1 MALRVYGYSSAPV
14 MPARRVMPVQPA
26 PVRAVDNAKIA
37 RLARLEVRGGVY
49 SRKGAFSPSNKEYR
63 FFSKVIDVYV

>member
-1 MALRVYGYSSAPV
+1 
-14 MPARRVMPVQPA
+14 MPVQPA

-49 SRKGAFSPSNKEYR
+49 SRKGTFSPSNKEYR